1 MIDSRSETRS
11 TSWTEPRNN
20 SGMRSVLSAIQQIAA
35 SDFPVVI
42 VGEKGTGKAWAARKI
57 HELSSRSNGNF
68 VHVDCITMDAESIQ
82 GDFFGSNWNEPS
94 SQNVRE
100 NLFGKANGGTIFFDE
115 IDALPLAAQE
125 EIAQVLKSKSLPQT
139 ETSSFAPIDVRF
151 VASLCPEPEV
161 STRGSVLCAG
171 KYHRMSTITIN
182 LPPLRERREDIPH
195 LIEEFLLQSSHR
207 SGRAVLTIN
216 TEALNLCLK
225 YAWPGNIQEL
235 KDAIEGAVMIC
246 RDGPIQK
253 EHLPV
258 QMQCTQHQHQWPIV
272 LQENMNLN
280 TVEKALVKR
289 AVGQCR
295 TKKEA
300 AAMLGISTKTL
311 YNKLNR
317 YKLYERSNGESDASS
332 NV

>member
-1 MIDSRSETRS
+1 
-11 TSWTEPRNN
+11 
-20 SGMRSVLSAIQQIAA
+20 MRSVLSAIQQIAA
-35 SDFPVVI
+35 SDFSVVI

-68 VHVDCITMDAESIQ
+68 VYVDCITLDAESVQ
-82 GDFFGSNWNEPS
+82 GGFLSSNGTRRS
-94 SQNVRE
+94 SQKVRE
-100 NLFGKANGGTIFFDE
+100 NPFEKANGGTIFFDE

-125 EIAQVLKSKSLPQT
+125 EIVQVLKSKLLPQT
-139 ETSSFAPIDVRF
+139 EASSFAPIDVRF
-151 VASLCPEPEV
+151 VASLCPKPEV
-161 STRGSVLCAG
+161 STRGSVLCAA
-171 KYHRMSTITIN
+171 KYRRMSTITIN

-207 SGRAVLTIN
+207 SGRAVLTISA
-216 TEALNLCLK
+216 EALNLCLK

-246 RDGPIQK
+246 RDGLIQN

-258 QMQCTQHQHQWPIV
+258 QVQCTQHQHQWPIV
-272 LQENMNLN
+272 LQEDLNLY
-280 TVEKALVKR
+280 TVEKVLIKR
-289 AVGQCR
+289 ALNQCR

-317 YKLYERSNGESDASS
+317 YRLYERSTGESDASS